1 MIQSVTKDKL
11 RLILN
16 QLEGFLCD
24 TALHRRNGG
33 AMAGKLKKDGTPD
46 KRLRASEL
54 EFYVG
59 AYSCLTFMMAKLEDI
74 TQDEAM
80 KYLPPVVVFSGIRGD
95 SITDELRVKY
105 GKKAVME
112 ECDLSA
118 LVRLNDG

>member
-1 MIQSVTKDKL
+1 MIQSVTKVKL

-54 EFYVG
+54 EFYLG

-80 KYLPPVVVFSGIRGD
+80 RYFSPVVMFSGFRGD
-95 SITDELRVKY
+95 SITDELKVKHD
-105 GKKAVME
+105 KKAV
-112 ECDLSA
+112 
-118 LVRLNDG
+118 NDG